1 MSKSQITACAMPI
14 QLTAE
19 QTQFVQAQIATGRY
33 DTIEEVLAA
42 AFRSLVAA
50 QVADKKANIP
60 QAEDWKRIQNYRATG
75 KSVPHDQVAA
85 WLSSI
90 GTDREL
96 PCPNGN

>member
-1 MSKSQITACAMPI
+1 MSKSQIAACAMPI
-14 QLTAE
+14 QLTSE

-33 DTIEEVLAA
+33 ATIEEVLVA
-42 AFRSLVAA
+42 AFRSLAV
-50 QVADKKANIP
+50 QEADAMDELTR
-60 QAEDWKRIQNYRATG
+60 AEDLQRIQNYRDTG
-75 KSVPHDQVAA
+75 KGIPHDQVAA